1 MIPFASL
8 LEFEEERRKEQFRV
22 LHQAYERKLY
32 AYALSILKDPHKAE
46 DAVSMAFLKVA
57 KHFEKIFSLPCTKR
71 EAYLVILMR
80 NTALDLLRE
89 EGRFTGEEPSADLP
103 ARRGDPEAALA
114 YRRLVDLIRS
124 MPDPYRQ
131 ALELVLVLE
140 WTPKEAANFLHCKES
155 TLHTRLRRGK
165 ALLRERLKEEGW
177 DND

>member
-1 MIPFASL
+1 MIPFTSL
-8 LEFEEERRKEQFRV
+8 LEFVEEKHKEQFRA
-22 LHQAYERKLY
+22 LYQAYERKLY
-32 AYALSILKDPHKAE
+32 AYALSILKDPYKAE

-80 NTALDLLRE
+80 NTTMDLLRE
-89 EGRFTGEEPSADLP
+89 EERFTGEEPSAALP
-103 ARRGDPEAALA
+103 ARRGDPEAASA

-140 WTPKEAANFLHCKES
+140 WSPKEAAKFLHCKEG